1 MRSTFRWFVGVVSCS
16 FVLSACSRNDPAN
29 TVTAEDKRAFD
40 SASPEV
46 KQLWT
51 GALESAK
58 TNGYVDCQNQLNL
71 LLQADITPE
80 QKAAA
85 LREGRT
91 MSDKLMAAADKGDPA
106 AKEALQQLQTH
117 PRARGR

>member
-1 MRSTFRWFVGVVSCS
+1 MSLTLRWLVLVVGCC
-16 FVLSACSRNDPAN
+16 FLLSACGKKDPAN
-29 TVTAEDKRAFD
+29 AVTAEDMRAFD
-40 SASPEV
+40 GATPEV

-71 LLQADITPE
+71 LLQAELTPE
-80 QKAAA
+80 QRGAA

-91 MSDKLMAAADKGDPA
+91 MGDKLMAAADKGDPA
-106 AKEALQQLQTH
+106 AKEALQQLQSH
-117 PRARGR
+117 PRSRGR